1 MQLFYNKIL
10 KTQTFLISSGSYI
23 QKDQRRE
30 MIKTDEKYELVV
42 SCITENQDSLYRLAY
57 SYTRERHSA
66 LDIVQNSVLRALEGY
81 EKLRD
86 TGAVKPW
93 LFRIVV
99 NEANRYMAK
108 NKREIPSEPSELPEE
123 AYIEKA
129 YEKGDGNAVFEA
141 VLHLPEDMK
150 TVVILRYFE
159 DMSLKEIAEATD
171 TALSTVKSRLY
182 AAHRRLEKTLEKEV
196 YV

>member
-1 MQLFYNKIL
+1 
-10 KTQTFLISSGSYI
+10 
-23 QKDQRRE
+23 
-30 MIKTDEKYELVV
+30 MITTDAKYELVV